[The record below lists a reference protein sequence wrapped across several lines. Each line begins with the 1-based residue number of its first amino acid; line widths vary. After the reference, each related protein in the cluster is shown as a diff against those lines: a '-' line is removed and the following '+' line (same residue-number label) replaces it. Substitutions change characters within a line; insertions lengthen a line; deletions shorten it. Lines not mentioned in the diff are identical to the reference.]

1 MIIVMKDIKTIIK
14 ARVALGGITVKNA
27 TIIGITV
34 YEGSDKGRYAV
45 SLRINKDVP
54 AMVKVTQ
61 IMIDA
66 ANRKLA
72 NAKAAH
78 DKAVADK
85 AENVDELKAV
95 LDEATAEVAS
105 LELDKF
111 VEGTSTT
118 VWSSNYELNAILR
131 NNPKTAFLAKKLT
144 TIGDKGGEV
153 ARTIMEDLYM
163 QIFGFSTANVLAEK
177 VIKDQ
182 EYMAPFSDRIS
193 TVVNDSYYTTLY
205 DFTLGEDAA
214 DNVRYLHKKHIAE
227 LYNKLDAASTKKK
240 SDDDDDEDDAND

>member
-14 ARVALGGITVKNA
+14 ARVALGGTTIKNA
-27 TIIGITV
+27 TITSVTV
-34 YEGSDKGRYAV
+34 YESNSKGRFTCSA
-45 SLRINKDVP
+45 RINKDVN

-61 IMIDA
+61 AMIDA

-95 LDEATAEVAS
+95 LDEVTAEVAS
-105 LELDKF
+105 LELDKY
-111 VEGTSTT
+111 VEGTSQT
-118 VWSSNYELNAILR
+118 VWTSNYELNAILR

-144 TIGDKGGEV
+144 AVAELDDED
-153 ARTIMEDLYM
+153 ARTIMEDLYN
-163 QIFGFSTANVLAEK
+163 QVFGFSTTNILAEK

-182 EYMAPFSDRIS
+182 EYMAPFSDRTS
-193 TVVNDSYYTTLY
+193 TVEHDSFYTTMY
-205 DFTLGEDAA
+205 DFTLGEDAT

-227 LYNKLDAASTKKK
+227 LYAKLDAASSKKK
-240 SDDDDDEDDAND
+240 SNDDDDDNDNDD